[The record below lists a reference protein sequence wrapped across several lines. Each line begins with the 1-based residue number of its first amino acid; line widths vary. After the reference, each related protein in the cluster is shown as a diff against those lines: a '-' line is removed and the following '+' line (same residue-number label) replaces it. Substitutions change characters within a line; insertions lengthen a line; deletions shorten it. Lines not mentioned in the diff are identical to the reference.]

1 MKDVP
6 RRFYRDV
13 AMRQSAEGWEVT
25 LDGKLLRSPA
35 KAPLLLPNEA
45 LAAAI
50 RAEWDAQED
59 RIQPQSMPMMQ
70 FASTAVDRVMPNRA
84 KIVEDIAAYGGSDL
98 ICYRAGGPEAL
109 AQRQQE
115 HWQPLVDWANSRFD
129 VALRTTTGIMAVEQ
143 STHSL
148 RTLARAVDLLDP
160 WRLTA
165 IAGVTTVAG
174 SLVIALALLEGR
186 LTPEAAIAAAQ
197 LDEIFQAERWGED
210 AEAVARRHSQA
221 QDIIEAARFLALLPP
236 DRRDDW
242 KALEGRAG

>member
-13 AMRQSAEGWEVT
+13 AVRQSAEGWEVT

-35 KAPLLLPNEA
+35 KAPLVLPSDA
-45 LAAAI
+45 LAMAI
-50 RAEWDAQED
+50 RAEWDAQQD

-84 KIVEDIAAYGGSDL
+84 KVIEDTAAYAGSDL
-98 ICYRAGGPEAL
+98 ICYRAEGPDVL
-109 AQRQQE
+109 VRRQQE
-115 HWQPLVDWANSRFD
+115 HWQTLVDWVNGRFD
-129 VALRTTTGIMAVEQ
+129 VALRVTTGIMAIEQ
-143 STHSL
+143 SAHSL
-148 RTLARAVDLLDP
+148 RILARAVDRLDP

-165 IAGVTTVAG
+165 FAGVTTTAG

-186 LTPEAAIAAAQ
+186 LTPEAAVAAAQ

-210 AEAVARRHSQA
+210 AEAMARRCAQA

-236 DRRDDW
+236 GRRDEP
-242 KALEGRAG
+242 ALDDAS